1 MAQTTT
7 IDQAQS
13 LVDLGLRACSA
24 YHRPDLA
31 GRLRRARLRLGDPA
45 VHVVVVG
52 EFKQGKSSL
61 VNALIGA
68 SVCPVD
74 DDIATALPTYLRYG
88 DRPEAALLLRDSHD
102 GEDELPTLRREPLP
116 TDAIRRTILE
126 RPAPLEPATTT
137 RPAGVEVRLPNP
149 LLRGGLVLVDT
160 PGVGGLG
167 SAHAT
172 ATLAAASVAQ
182 ALVFVTDAAQELTRT
197 ELEFLR
203 RAKEACGTVV
213 CVMSKTDLYPAWRR
227 VRDLTQAHLAEAG
240 IDGEVIPVASTQ
252 RLLAAKEADPEL
264 DQESGFP
271 SLVAAL
277 RDRVGN
283 HAEHTLATEAAAE
296 VEAVCTQLE
305 AQFHAERAVLAD
317 PEEAQRVVA
326 ELSAVQRQVQH
337 LKSSAATWSRTL
349 QDGVADLSSD
359 IDHDLR
365 RRIRDVIAEATTSVE
380 ASDPADNWPA
390 MQTWLKSRMAGE
402 MLANFTELQERAA
415 VLSELVGDHFREA
428 SGEVLSRIDLPDPRQ
443 TLGGLEVDQKV
454 DTDRMKVGKQA
465 LTVLKSGYGGTV
477 MFIFLGV
484 SIGVTL
490 GPIAVGIALVM
501 GHRGLKEE
509 KKRQREARQRQAVVA
524 IRHYCDQIG
533 FVMSKDSRDTLRS
546 IQRQLRDHY
555 TTLAEELENSN
566 AEALR
571 RATEAARRGEA
582 ERKKRLADVDAELE
596 RLGSL
601 RQRAAAAASGAPA

>member
-1 MAQTTT
+1 MTQTTT
-7 IDQAQS
+7 IEQAQG
-13 LVDLGLRACSA
+13 LVDLGLRACDA

-31 GRLRRARLRLGDPA
+31 GRLRKARRRLGDPA

-68 SVCPVD
+68 QACPVD
-74 DDIATALPTYLRYG
+74 DDIATAVPTYLRYG
-88 DRPEAALLLRDSHD
+88 EQPSAALLLREAPSDDAD
-102 GEDELPTLRREPLP
+102 GFDVRREPLA
-116 TDAIRRTILE
+116 TDAVRRTILE
-126 RPAPLEPATTT
+126 QPAAGDLTEH
-137 RPAGVEVRLPNP
+137 PAGVEIRLPNP

-160 PGVGGLG
+160 PGVGGLA

-172 ATLAAASVAQ
+172 ASLAAATTAQ
-182 ALVFVTDAAQELTRT
+182 ALIFVTDAAQELTRT
-197 ELEFLR
+197 ELDFLR
-203 RAKEACGTVV
+203 RAQEACGTVV
-213 CVMSKTDLYPAWRR
+213 CVLSKVDLYPAWRQ
-227 VRDLTQAHLAEAG
+227 VRDLTQGHLAAAG
-240 IDGEVIPVASTQ
+240 IAGEVIPVASPLRQ
-252 RLLAAKEADPEL
+252 LAAREEDPEL

-271 SLVAAL
+271 VLVAAL
-277 RDRVGN
+277 RDRVG
-283 HAEHTLATEAAAE
+283 HRAEHTLATEAAAE
-296 VEAVCTQLE
+296 VEAVCTQIE

-349 QDGVADLSSD
+349 QDGVADLTSD

-365 RRIRDVIAEATTSVE
+365 RRIRGVIAEATESIET
-380 ASDPADNWPA
+380 SDPADNWPA
-390 MQTWLKSRMAGE
+390 MQTWLKTRMAAE
-402 MLANFTELQERAA
+402 MLANFTELQDRSAA
-415 VLSELVGDHFREA
+415 LSEVVGDHFREA
-428 SGEVLSRIDLPDPRQ
+428 SGEVLSRIELPDPRQ

-454 DTDRMKVGKQA
+454 NTDRMKVGKQA

-484 SIGVTL
+484 SVGVTL

-501 GHRGLKEE
+501 GHRGLKDE
-509 KKRQREARQRQAVVA
+509 KVRQREARQRQAVA
-524 IRHYCDQIG
+524 ASRHYCDQIG

-546 IQRQLRDHY
+546 VQRQLRDHY
-555 TTLAEELENSN
+555 TTLAEELETSN

-571 RATEAARRGEA
+571 RASDAARRSSD
-582 ERKKRLADVDAELE
+582 ERTRRLADVDAELE
-596 RLGSL
+596 RLATL
-601 RQRAAAAASGAPA
+601 RKRAGVAAAGDRG